1 MITVYDLDN
10 PGRVEH
16 ILSCVMK
23 DKNSQNLQYKN
34 VSAGQDVTFLING
47 EWIVKLGLSEDDYF
61 KFDDQRDLIQ
71 TVRPYMTTVKLP
83 EYETKDFEVTGKSGT
98 ADVIHAA
105 RYLKLD
111 GIVLNNFEDLQD
123 LPKQNRVQIMNDLA
137 QIFHDLHRV
146 PIDCVDDFFPYSPV
160 RKIRRCIAELR
171 PDFYEMG
178 KQKRALLEK
187 NVMRSVYPGMDFCF
201 CHRDLRPKNFCLSEQ
216 RDHITGVFDFGCAEI
231 DVPQNDIFPY
241 LNNKEDL
248 AVLQTRYEALSGRRL
263 GAYNPH
269 AGKIVLE
276 KTDVLKGRVMK
287 ALRAYEREA

>member
-1 MITVYDLDN
+1 MITIYDLDN

-23 DKNSQNLQYKN
+23 DKNVQNLQYKN
-34 VSAGQDVTFLING
+34 VSAGQDATFLING
-47 EWIVKLGLSEDDYF
+47 KWIVKLGLSEDDYF

-71 TVRPYMTTVKLP
+71 RVRPYMTTVKLP
-83 EYETKDFEVTGKSGT
+83 EYETGDFKITGEFGL

-105 RYLKLD
+105 RYPKLD
-111 GIVLNNFEDLQD
+111 GIVMTNFEDLQD
-123 LPKQNRVQIMNDLA
+123 LPKQNRVQIMTDLA

-146 PIDCVDDFFPYSPV
+146 PIECVDDFFPYSPV

-171 PDFYEMG
+171 PDFYEMS

-187 NVMRSVYPGMDFCF
+187 NVMRCVYPGMDFCF
-201 CHRDLRPKNFCLSEQ
+201 CHRDLRPKNFCLSEKL
-216 RDHITGVFDFGCAEI
+216 DHVTGVFDFGCAEI
-231 DVPQNDIFPY
+231 DLPQNDIFPY

-263 GAYNPH
+263 GTYNVQN
-269 AGKIVLE
+269 ARVVLE
-276 KTDVLKGRVMK
+276 KTDVLKSRVMK
-287 ALRAYEREA
+287 VLNVNERGV